1 MNFRSAI
8 FVGCILSLS
17 APSLALAA
25 RNPCTADGQLKRWA
39 QNTYDANYCS
49 NTVANTAPS
58 LSIVFPAT
66 GSTIETGNSI
76 TLQASALD
84 QEDGDISSDVFWYSS
99 VDGTISATTAL
110 SVGKHTI
117 TAAVGDSGG
126 LISKT
131 SITVTV
137 NEAPQNSA
145 PVLAVL
151 SPATGSTITAGTTLN
166 LRASAMDKEDGDI
179 SSNVF
184 WYSSRDG
191 KITSTPILS
200 IGEHT
205 LYAAVYDSDGEVTKT
220 SVKLSVIEK
229 PNTPP
234 SLAIT
239 SPANQSTFTTDQV
252 LSLKATASDAED
264 GDLGTT
270 VTWSSSIDGR
280 IQANTNLT
288 AGTHIITA
296 SASDSGALTAQ
307 DTITVNVTE
316 PVQNSAPSL
325 SIVSPTNGSTV
336 EVGGSV
342 SLQANAIDKED
353 GDISNK
359 VFWYSSRDGK
369 ITSTPVLSIGEHT
382 LYAAVYD
389 SDGEV
394 TKTSVKLSVVE
405 KTNSLPTVSITS
417 PANQSAFTTDQVL
430 SLKAAASDAEDGDL
444 GTAVIWTSSID
455 GRIQA
460 NTNLTAGTHIITAS
474 VSDSGALTAQDT
486 ITVSVSEVAE
496 NSAPSLSIVF
506 PANGSSVTAGSP
518 LTLKA
523 TATDKED
530 GDISNKVFWYS
541 SLDGQIDA
549 TTALSAGEHTLY
561 AAVYDSDGEVT
572 KTSIKLSAVEE
583 ASDNSAPSVT
593 IQSPASGHVV
603 EEGTALLLKANAYDV
618 EDGDISGQVT
628 WYSSLDGTVGNL
640 TTLSVGE
647 HTLTARVQDA
657 NGLTAEDQ
665 ITLSVVSQTVVSDSH
680 SITISWVAPA
690 ARADG
695 SQLRASEL
703 AGYRILWTNSTT
715 GSSGTVEVDGGSTTF
730 HEIDDLETGHYRI
743 TLNSV
748 DSNGLVSLAS
758 EEITIDLR

>member
-49 NTVANTAPS
+49 NTDANT
-58 LSIVFPAT
+58 VT
-66 GSTIETGNSI
+66 N
-76 TLQASALD
+76 
-84 QEDGDISSDVFWYSS
+84 
-99 VDGTISATTAL
+99 
-110 SVGKHTI
+110 
-117 TAAVGDSGG
+117 TAAN
-126 LISKT
+126 T
-131 SITVTV
+131 ETNT
-137 NEAPQNSA
+137 A

-166 LRASAMDKEDGDI
+166 LRASAMDKEDGDL
-179 SSNVF
+179 SSKVF

-191 KITSTPILS
+191 KITSTPVLS

-205 LYAAVYDSDGEVTKT
+205 LHAAVYDSDGEVAKT
-220 SVKLSVIEK
+220 SIKLSVIEK
-229 PNTPP
+229 PNTAPN
-234 SLAIT
+234 LAIT
-239 SPANQSTFTTDQV
+239 SPAHQSAFTTEQV
-252 LSLKATASDAED
+252 LSLQATASDAED
-264 GDLGTT
+264 GDLGAT
-270 VTWSSSIDGR
+270 VVWTSSLDGR
-280 IQANTNLT
+280 IQANTSLT

-296 SASDSGALTAQ
+296 SVSDSGALTTR

-316 PVQNSAPSL
+316 PVQNTAPSL
-325 SIVSPTNGSTV
+325 SIVAPTNGSTI
-336 EVGGSV
+336 EAGGPV
-342 SLQANAIDKED
+342 SLQANAMDKED
-353 GDISNK
+353 GDISNN

-389 SDGEV
+389 RDGEV
-394 TKTSVKLSVVE
+394 TKTSIKLSVVE
-405 KTNSLPTVSITS
+405 KANTPPSLAITS
-417 PANQSAFTTDQVL
+417 PANQSTFTTEQVL
-430 SLKAAASDAEDGDL
+430 SLKATASDAEDGDL
-444 GTAVIWTSSID
+444 GATVVWTSSLD
-455 GRIQA
+455 GRIQS
-460 NTNLTAGTHIITAS
+460 NTSLSAGTHIITAL

-486 ITVSVSEVAE
+486 ITVSISEILE

-506 PANGSSVTAGSP
+506 PTHGSSVTAGSP

-523 TATDKED
+523 TAIDNED

-541 SLDGQIDA
+541 SVDGQIDA

-583 ASDNSAPSVT
+583 ASNNNAPTVT

-603 EEGTALLLKANAYDV
+603 EEGTALLLKANAFDV
-618 EDGDISGQVT
+618 EDGDLSGQVS

-640 TTLSVGE
+640 TTLSIGE

-665 ITLSVVSQTVVSDSH
+665 ITLSVVAQTVVPDSH
-680 SITISWVAPA
+680 SITVSWVAPTS
-690 ARADG
+690 RADG

-703 AGYRILWTNSTT
+703 AGYRILWTNATT
-715 GSSGTVEVDGGSTTF
+715 GSSGTVDVDGGATTF
-730 HEIDDLETGHYRI
+730 HEIDDLETGRYRI

-748 DSNGLVSLAS
+748 DNNGLVSLAS